1 MSYMYALYVCLI
13 CWHCHSLPSIRPS
26 QRLRPRQVCMCI
38 YVYICVYMC
47 IYENVCVYMW
57 YICVYMRMCMQC
69 LRPRQACMCI
79 YVCMS
84 YMYALYVAVW
94 RQACMCIYV
103 CMPYMYALY
112 VAVCRISMPY
122 MSPSPP
128 LYQEPPSENGEGDQ
142 SAECGQ
148 VLQRVPAGMPYMH
161 ALYAC
166 LICMPYMYALYACLI
181 CMPYMYALYVAVCRI
196 SMPYM

>member
-1 MSYMYALYVCLI
+1 MRM
-13 CWHCHSLPSIRPS
+13 
-26 QRLRPRQVCMCI
+26 
-38 YVYICVYMC
+38 YVYICGTY
-47 IYENVCVYMW
+47 
-57 YICVYMRMCMQC
+57 VYMRMCMQR
-69 LRPRQACMCI
+69 LRP
-79 YVCMS
+79 
-84 YMYALYVAVW
+84 

-128 LYQEPPSENGEGDQ
+128 LHQEPPSENGPGDQ

-166 LICMPYMYALYACLI
+166 LICMPYMYALY
-181 CMPYMYALYVAVCRI
+181 VAVCRI